1 MTCLCGC
8 RRAVKPG
15 RRYATPGCGGRA
27 HLKSRPREAIIRAGR
42 EGGNAWKVQHRHQVL
57 ERVRGLSF
65 EDAVWATWQYAM
77 KLRRSRAYY
86 QRKAAKAA

>member
-8 RRAVKPG
+8 GRSVKPG

-27 HLKSRPREAIIRAGR
+27 HLRSRPRAETIRAGR
-42 EGGNAWKVQHRHQVL
+42 EGGNAWKVSHRQQVL
-57 ERVRGLSF
+57 DRVREMSF
-65 EDAVWATWQYAM
+65 EDAVWSTWQFAL
-77 KLRRSRAYY
+77 KLRSSRAYY